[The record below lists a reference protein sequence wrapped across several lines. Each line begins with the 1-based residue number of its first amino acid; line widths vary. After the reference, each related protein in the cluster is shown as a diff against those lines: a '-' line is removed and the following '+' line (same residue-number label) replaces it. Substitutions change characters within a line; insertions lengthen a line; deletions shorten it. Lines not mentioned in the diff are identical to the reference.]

1 MDEEEVKE
9 QASADSPLTRH
20 LLRSGA
26 LRTKVVAKA
35 ADAEGNSTSSSTS
48 TAYRER
54 TPHFN
59 RSPDALIYTAVTITT
74 TTVLP
79 HLLNPCRRRVR
90 RGRL

>member
-1 MDEEEVKE
+1 MKE

-35 ADAEGNSTSSSTS
+35 ADAEGNSTS
-48 TAYRER
+48 TAHRER
-54 TPHFN
+54 TPHFY
-59 RSPDALIYTAVTITT
+59 RSPDTLIYTAATT
-74 TTVLP
+74 TTTTFLP
-79 HLLNPCRRRVR
+79 HLPDSCRRRVR